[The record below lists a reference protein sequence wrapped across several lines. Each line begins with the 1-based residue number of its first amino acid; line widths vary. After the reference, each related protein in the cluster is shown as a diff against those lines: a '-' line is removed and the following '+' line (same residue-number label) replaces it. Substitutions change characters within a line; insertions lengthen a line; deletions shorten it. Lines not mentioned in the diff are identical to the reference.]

1 MAQITS
7 LTALTEIYG
16 APAAASLTKVSKTVS
31 PLYRDWIM
39 KSRFC
44 VLSTVGPDGAHA
56 TPRGDDTSAVQ
67 VPDSTTILL
76 PDWPGNKRIDA
87 LRDIVA
93 DGRASLMFMAPGN
106 NNVVRVNGTAVIDDD
121 MALRQRFEFKGKVP
135 ITVVVITVDEVL
147 FQCARALLRSAL
159 WSAEHPTGLA
169 TAGEFLA
176 EQSDGEID
184 AVTYDTDW
192 NVRGPATMY

>member
-16 APAAASLTKVSKTVS
+16 APAGASLTKVSKTVS

-44 VLSTVGPDGAHA
+44 VLSTVGLDGVHS

-93 DGRASLMFMAPGN
+93 DGRVSLMFMAPGN
-106 NNVVRVNGTAVIDDD
+106 NNVIRVNGTAVIDDD

-147 FQCARALLRSAL
+147 FQCARALLRSDL
-159 WSAEHPTGLA
+159 WGAEHPTGLA

-176 EQSDGEID
+176 EQSNGAID

>member
-16 APAAASLTKVSKTVS
+16 APGAASLTKVSKTVS

-44 VLSTVGPDGAHA
+44 VLSTVGPDGVHS

-106 NNVVRVNGTAVIDDD
+106 NGNPANRAFFPW
-121 MALRQRFEFKGKVP
+121 ALPSTMDTCGE
-135 ITVVVITVDEVL
+135 L
-147 FQCARALLRSAL
+147 FYAQAFIFDPEHGLSATQGMQAR
-159 WSAEHPTGLA
+159 TGL
-169 TAGEFLA
+169 
-176 EQSDGEID
+176 
-184 AVTYDTDW
+184 
-192 NVRGPATMY
+192 